1 MKSNSKSVTKI
12 WLLVCVSFLLFILH
26 VESMSENVRSED
38 GNEEIHKR
46 SYQTIVN
53 LMQNEV
59 VTPGHGYSTDKQMI
73 SPIACYNARVL
84 PITHTSS
91 IVHFDQGMGFQD
103 LQKALHVDVSAKAS
117 IGMFSSSL
125 HVDYMKSVQDTDYSL
140 SVNYY
145 QYIEAEIAMET
156 GFGEA
161 AVLTADGMR
170 AYQGGTNS
178 DFGLICGDKFIDS
191 YKSGATL
198 VLGMKI

>member
-1 MKSNSKSVTKI
+1 
-12 WLLVCVSFLLFILH
+12 
-26 VESMSENVRSED
+26 
-38 GNEEIHKR
+38 
-46 SYQTIVN
+46 
-53 LMQNEV
+53 MQNDV
-59 VTPGHGYSTDKQMI
+59 VTPGHGYSTDKQQI

-145 QYIEAEIAMET
+145 QYIEA
-156 GFGEA
+156 
-161 AVLTADGMR
+161 
-170 AYQGGTNS
+170 
-178 DFGLICGDKFIDS
+178 
-191 YKSGATL
+191 
-198 VLGMKI
+198 

>member
-1 MKSNSKSVTKI
+1 MKPKSKSVTKFY
-12 WLLVCVSFLLFILH
+12 LLVSFYFLLLTIQ
-26 VESMSENVRSED
+26 VESMSKNVRIED
-38 GNEEIHKR
+38 GNENFPKK
-46 SYQTIVN
+46 SYQKIDN

-73 SPIACYNARVL
+73 SPIACFNAKVL
-84 PITHTSS
+84 PISHTSS

-145 QYIEAEIAMET
+145 QYIEAEVAMET

-170 AYQGGTNS
+170 AYQGGTNP

-191 YKSGATL
+191 YKAGATL